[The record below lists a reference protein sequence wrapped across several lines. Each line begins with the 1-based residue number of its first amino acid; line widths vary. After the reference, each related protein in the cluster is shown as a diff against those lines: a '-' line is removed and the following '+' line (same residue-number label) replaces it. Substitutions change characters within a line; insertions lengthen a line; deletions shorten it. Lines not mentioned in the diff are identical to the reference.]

1 MRYYDVIDVSEGI
14 DINKTSESKECGIC
28 HYWYFLNKVFKF
40 QPDVCN
46 RRHDVLTMSI
56 NLSDI
61 DILNI
66 NGVDYRVIT
75 WASKCEAIDL
85 LEKADLKEKTEH

>member
-28 HYWYFLNKVFKF
+28 HYWYFLNKMFKF

-75 WASKCEAIDL
+75 
-85 LEKADLKEKTEH
+85 

>member
-75 WASKCEAIDL
+75 
-85 LEKADLKEKTEH
+85 

>member
-14 DINKTSESKECGIC
+14 DINKTSESKECVC

-75 WASKCEAIDL
+75 
-85 LEKADLKEKTEH
+85 

>member
-14 DINKTSESKECGIC
+14 DINKTSESKECDIC

-66 NGVDYRVIT
+66 NGVDYRI
-75 WASKCEAIDL
+75 IP
-85 LEKADLKEKTEH
+85 